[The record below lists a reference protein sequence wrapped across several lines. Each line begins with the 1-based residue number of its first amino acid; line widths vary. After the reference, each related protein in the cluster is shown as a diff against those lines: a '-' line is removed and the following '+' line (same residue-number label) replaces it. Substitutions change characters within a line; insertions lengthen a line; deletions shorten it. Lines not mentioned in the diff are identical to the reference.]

1 MGEKPEKFAPVTLK
15 RGLALVA
22 ILAVL
27 LAIMGWVIGEDWSRQ
42 NYESEALAQ
51 GFMAGMPADGD
62 VIQQGLTVECEYVDG
77 ITLEVAAVG
86 SQVAGVAQVEV
97 LQGEQSLWSQRVDLA
112 QAVQGDTLTL
122 NFPEDTLRLS
132 GNDITLRVTLEAGE
146 VNQLPAFW
154 VGQEI
159 DAGRFALDA
168 GNLDRLTVNGE
179 PLRGQLCV
187 SVPGA

>member
-77 ITLEVAAVG
+77 ITL
-86 SQVAGVAQVEV
+86 
-97 LQGEQSLWSQRVDLA
+97 
-112 QAVQGDTLTL
+112 
-122 NFPEDTLRLS
+122 
-132 GNDITLRVTLEAGE
+132 
-146 VNQLPAFW
+146 
-154 VGQEI
+154 
-159 DAGRFALDA
+159 
-168 GNLDRLTVNGE
+168 
-179 PLRGQLCV
+179 
-187 SVPGA
+187 